1 MKSFTIFTTEALLL
15 GQCFGE
21 YYFQYDAQ
29 NPKTYFAKVC
39 LKRLGP
45 YCETFRVS
53 ERVPVLEDDI
63 PDDIQWED
71 RFLDDSL
78 VASHGWV
85 STSQDAY
92 FYRDEDGAIYRT
104 TWQTSRK
111 SFLDLLN
118 LYLDEAIGRAPSDH
132 DTFPRPGKD
141 RGKTECDVEL
151 GVWDA
156 MVELLMHGDLL
167 NRSANPVTLPDR
179 HDKKKSV
186 RDLLFSLAKD
196 SGCWGPFKLGLG
208 FGAAIGQCCRIVQI
222 FRASVGKPYGEWKDE
237 YVEICVILD
246 KCLASMQGNSLIADP
261 VNDSINSMLKGFISY
276 GAESMLKRL
285 DYGSNG
291 YLVASFDPLCLDLP
305 ASLAKVQAFQEKVWL
320 YFGSILGYLRAGNEG
335 AERNL
340 EHSSAAPRTW
350 TYFFDESGD
359 KVKKAVAQAEEWFGE
374 NADSEDLA
382 RTIITQLQGAI
393 EAIARRLHS
402 PEQPWPGLNN
412 FLHGFLHQGSRFE
425 QRFAGI
431 GLVLL
436 KQYRNPVAHEFAS
449 FSATMLEARFFTD
462 GIRTMLELSDRI
474 LESRG
479 QPDQ

>member
-1 MKSFTIFTTEALLL
+1 MKSFPIFPTEALLL

-21 YYFQYDAQ
+21 YNFQYDAQ
-29 NPKTYFAKVC
+29 NSETYFAKVC
-39 LKRLGP
+39 QKRLRP

-53 ERVPVLEDDI
+53 ERVSVLEDDI

-71 RFLDDSL
+71 RFLNDSI
-78 VASHGWV
+78 VASHGWAP
-85 STSQDAY
+85 TSQDAY
-92 FYRDEDGAIYRT
+92 FYRDEDGAVFRT

-118 LYLDEAIGRAPSDH
+118 LYLDEAIGRTLADY
-132 DTFPRPGKD
+132 DAFPRPGEN

-156 MVELLMHGDLL
+156 MVELII
-167 NRSANPVTLPDR
+167 
-179 HDKKKSV
+179 HDKCLGPSPRPTTIPDHQDKRKSV
-186 RDLLFSLAKD
+186 RDLLASLAKD
-196 SGCWGPFKLGLG
+196 SGCWGPFMLGLG
-208 FGAAIGQCCRIVQI
+208 FGVAIGQCYKIVQI
-222 FRASVGKPYGEWKDE
+222 FRESAGKPYGEWKDE
-237 YVEICVILD
+237 YMEECAILD
-246 KCLASMQGNSLIADP
+246 KWLASMQRNSLIADP
-261 VNDSINSMLKGFISY
+261 VNDSINSMLESFISL
-276 GAESMLKRL
+276 GAESMLMRL

-291 YLVASFDPLCLDLP
+291 IVVPSFDPLCLDLL
-305 ASLAKVQAFQEKVWL
+305 ASLAEVQALQERIWL
-320 YFGSILGYLRAGNEG
+320 CFGSVLGYLRAGNEG

-382 RTIITQLQGAI
+382 RTIITQLQGVI

-479 QPDQ
+479 RPDQ